1 MVFEGFS
8 QDYTNIPLDKFR
20 IQPITKFVLLNKV
33 QANSHIVNSFSMFT
47 QIKETTSC

>member
-20 IQPITKFVLLNKV
+20 IKPIKKIFENKV
-33 QANSHIVNSFSMFT
+33 QANSHIVNSFPVFT
-47 QIKETTSC
+47 QIRETTKC